1 MPVEYGKAL
10 ARFVVVFAPPVALLL
25 AAAFDAALAIVRAA
39 PMADPTTASLNRYRL
54 GA

>member
-10 ARFVVVFAPPVALLL
+10 ARFVVLFALPIALFL
-25 AAAFDAALAIVRAA
+25 AAALDATLAIVRAA
-39 PMADPTTASLNRYRL
+39 PMADPTTPSLNRYRL